1 MVPIVIILIVLMS
14 QRREIWRNFV
24 YDNDDDDHDDDD
36 NGDAGDDDDDDDD
49 TNDVKSGETWVC
61 RCSSPEIKI
70 DSDKCQLRSLR
81 TSNQIH
87 DYHVAI

>member
-14 QRREIWRNFV
+14 QRREIWRNFI
-24 YDNDDDDHDDDD
+24 YDNVDDDHDDGD
-36 NGDAGDDDDDDDD
+36 NFDAGDDDDDDD

-70 DSDKCQLRSLR
+70 DSDKSQLRSLR